1 MAVDLTGKTILI
13 TSGGTLEKWDKVR
26 GHTNMAT
33 GTMGTYLAEE
43 AQKLGATIIYLNGY
57 FAKKPS
63 NTDNLSLITFEGIED
78 LRDKIKHIVTTQAID
93 AVIMAAAGSD
103 WLVDEILDQQGN
115 PIAEAGKLSSDEP
128 PIIKFK
134 KAPKILPQIK
144 TWNHDL
150 TLVGFKLEDAT
161 NDELV
166 ARATKRMATSKASF
180 MVANQSSSL
189 YTPDVDH
196 YIIDE
201 AGNYTVFAGKRAAAQ
216 GLMATLAAHLNEAGT
231 DV

>member
-1 MAVDLTGKTILI
+1 MAFDLKGKTILI

-33 GTMGTYLAEE
+33 GTMGTYLAAE

-57 FAKKPS
+57 FAKKPQCQ
-63 NTDNLSLITFEGIED
+63 DNLLLVTFEGIED
-78 LRDKIKHIVTTQAID
+78 LGQKIKQFVTTQRVD

-115 PIAEAGKLSSDEP
+115 PVEEAGKLSSDEP

-144 TWNHDL
+144 QWNADV
-150 TLVGFKLEDAT
+150 TLVGFKLEDT
-161 NDELV
+161 TDEELV
-166 ARATKRMATSKASF
+166 ARAKNRMASSKASF
-180 MVANQSSSL
+180 MVANQSGSL
-189 YTPDVDH
+189 YTTDVDH

-201 AGNYTVFAGKRAAAQ
+201 HGQYNIFAGKQAAAK
-216 GLMATLAAHLNEAGT
+216 GLMETLAEHFAAQH
-231 DV
+231 V

>member
-1 MAVDLTGKTILI
+1 MMAVDLTGKTILI

-57 FAKKPS
+57 FAKKPT
-63 NTDNLSLITFEGIED
+63 NDDNLLLITFEGIED
-78 LRDKIKHIVTTQAID
+78 LGEKIKHFVTTQSID

-103 WLVDEILDQQGN
+103 WLVDEILDQQGQ
-115 PIAEAGKLSSDEP
+115 PVLEAGKLSSDEP

-144 TWNHDL
+144 TWNADV

-161 NDELV
+161 NEELV
-166 ARATKRMATSKASF
+166 ARAKKRMNTSKASF
-180 MVANQSSSL
+180 MVANQSGSL
-189 YTPDVDH
+189 YTTDVDH
-196 YIIDE
+196 YIINEQGDYE
-201 AGNYTVFAGKRAAAQ
+201 IFAGKRAAAK
-216 GLMATLAAHLNEAGT
+216 GLMATLATHLNH
-231 DV
+231 